1 MRSAAPWPRRSMIPS
16 DPTAESLIRYR
27 PFVLFW
33 LARVGATVAMQ
44 VQVVAVGWQMYDLT
58 GDPLDLG
65 LIGLAQFLPA
75 VFLFL
80 LTGHAADR
88 YDRRILLRICQ
99 TLEALAVAVLAWA
112 TLSGT
117 MTREIILGV
126 SLVLGAARAFESP
139 AMASLLP
146 TVVPPDL
153 FPRAVAGSASANQFA
168 TIAGPAVG
176 GLIYAVN
183 PVAAY
188 VVSSTLF
195 LTASILVAFIP
206 VLTAAPQREPFSIA
220 SLFAG
225 FSFIWRHP
233 IVLGAISLDLFAVLL
248 GGATALMP
256 VFARDILGTDAQGL
270 GMLRACP
277 GIGALATSIVLA
289 FWPLRGN
296 VGRTMFLCVALFGI
310 ATIIFGL
317 SRSMWL
323 SMAALVVLGSVDL
336 ISVVIRGT
344 LVQIET
350 PDAMRGRVS
359 AVNSLFIGTS
369 NQLGE
374 FRAGAMAALIGTVPA
389 VLVGGIGT
397 LLVVALGIR
406 LFPKLYNVDE
416 MQARPVK

>member
-1 MRSAAPWPRRSMIPS
+1 MSPTDPAA
-16 DPTAESLIRYR
+16 ASLLRNR

-44 VQVVAVGWQMYDLT
+44 VQVVAVGWQVYDLT
-58 GDPLDLG
+58 NNPLDLG

-75 VFLFL
+75 LLLFL

-88 YDRRILLRICQ
+88 YDRRTVLRICQ
-99 TLEALAVAVLAWA
+99 TLEALAVAILAWA
-112 TLSGT
+112 TYSGWI
-117 MTREIILGV
+117 TREIILGV
-126 SLVLGAARAFESP
+126 SLLIGAARAFEGPSLS
-139 AMASLLP
+139 SLLP
-146 TVVPPDL
+146 TVVPPAL

-188 VVSSTLF
+188 VVSSALF
-195 LTASILVAFIP
+195 FAASVIVALIPILGS
-206 VLTAAPQREPFSIA
+206 APKREPFSIG

-225 FSFIWRHP
+225 FSYIWRHP

-256 VFARDILGTDAQGL
+256 IFARDILQTDAQGL
-270 GMLRACP
+270 GILRACP
-277 GIGALATSIVLA
+277 GAGALITSIALA
-289 FWPLRGN
+289 FWPMRAY
-296 VGRTMFLCVALFGI
+296 VGRIMFSCVALFGI
-310 ATIIFGL
+310 ATIVFAL

-374 FRAGAMAALIGTVPA
+374 FRAGAMAAMIGTVPA
-389 VLVGGIGT
+389 VLVGGVGT
-397 LLVVALGIR
+397 LFVVAAWIR
-406 LFPKLYNVDE
+406 LFPQLYRISE
-416 MQARPVK
+416 MPVRMLK

>member
-1 MRSAAPWPRRSMIPS
+1 MSLS
-16 DPTAESLIRYR
+16 DPADERLLHHR

-33 LARVGATVAMQ
+33 LARVGATVALQ
-44 VQVVAVGWQMYDLT
+44 VQVVAVGWQIYELT
-58 GDPLDLG
+58 GSPLDLG

-75 VFLFL
+75 LLLFL

-88 YDRRILLRICQ
+88 YDRRTVLRICQ
-99 TLEALAVAVLAWA
+99 TLEALAVGVLAWSTFA
-112 TLSGT
+112 GWIN
-117 MTREIILGV
+117 RELILGV
-126 SLVLGAARAFESP
+126 SLLIGAARAFEAP
-139 AMASLLP
+139 ALASLLP
-146 TVVPPDL
+146 TIVPPAL

-176 GLIYAVN
+176 GLIFAVN

-188 VVSSTLF
+188 VVSASLF
-195 LTASILVAFIP
+195 FTASILVALIP
-206 VLTAAPQREPFSIA
+206 ILGSAPKREPFSIGA
-220 SLFAG
+220 LFAG

-256 VFARDILGTDAQGL
+256 IYARDILGTDAQGL
-270 GMLRACP
+270 GILRACP
-277 GIGALATSIVLA
+277 GVGALITSIVLA
-289 FWPLRGN
+289 FWPLRRN
-296 VGRTMFLCVALFGI
+296 VGRTMFACVALFGI
-310 ATIIFGL
+310 ATVVFGL

-359 AVNSLFIGTS
+359 AVSALFIGTS

-374 FRAGAMAALIGTVPA
+374 FRSGVMAAVIGAVPA

-397 LLVVALGIR
+397 IVVVALWVR
-406 LFPKLYNVDE
+406 LFPQLYHVDQL
-416 MQARPVK
+416 QARQTK